1 MFAVR
6 PCEELAQL
14 QEVKLRKVWRKKFP
28 ELADTYI
35 RTTKIETQ
43 REKLKTSEKLPD
55 DWIDLQILSLR
66 FVNTE
71 PPATLPSQ
79 FRFLTQTPLS
89 KGFRPV
95 EVSSVFLCLPVGLSN
110 LRGCGLSY
118 DFMFLMYLRRTVLF
132 LFFSI
137 CSAFSLLGWSDNFQA
152 SSMTDWILDYCFCF
166 SVFYCSLQ
174 SFQVICVQQTFLNL
188 LIIV

>member
-14 QEVKLRKVWRKKFP
+14 QEVKLRKKIP

-35 RTTKIETQ
+35 RTTRIETQ

-66 FVNTE
+66 FVNTK

-79 FRFLTQTPLS
+79 FMFLTQTPLS
-89 KGFRPV
+89 KGFCPV

-118 DFMFLMYLRRTVLF
+118 DFMFLMYLRRTVFFFIFFNLF
-132 LFFSI
+132 SFF
-137 CSAFSLLGWSDNFQA
+137 L
-152 SSMTDWILDYCFCF
+152 
-166 SVFYCSLQ
+166 VR
-174 SFQVICVQQTFLNL
+174 VE
-188 LIIV
+188 